1 MKLYNSIE
9 EMPVYN
15 WFKCIDL
22 KDYSYCMVDRITT
35 KYPYELHIQK
45 CKECFSNLYNEF
57 LDTFG
62 INESL
67 KQVIELQNEITI
79 LKIDKVLTENNSLQ
93 TFIELKQIELDELI
107 NVKAEKTKTYKVE
120 IEKFL
125 GFRINEKEVSVKEY
139 YEYLEALKENGRA
152 TD

>member
-15 WFKCIDL
+15 WFKCIDV

-35 KYPYELHIQK
+35 KYPYGLHIQK

>member
-22 KDYSYCMVDRITT
+22 KDYSYCAIDKINVDL
-35 KYPYELHIQK
+35 EK
-45 CKECFSNLYNEF
+45 CKEAFSNLYNEF

-139 YEYLEALKENGRA
+139 YEYLEALKENGRS

>member
-22 KDYSYCMVDRITT
+22 KDYSYCAIDKINVDL
-35 KYPYELHIQK
+35 EK
-45 CKECFSNLYNEF
+45 CKEAFSNLYNEF

-107 NVKAEKTKTYKVE
+107 NVKSEKTKTYKVE

-125 GFRINEKEVSVKEY
+125 GFRLNEKEVTVKEY
-139 YEYLEALKENGRA
+139 YEYLEAIKDNGRA

>member
-22 KDYSYCMVDRITT
+22 KDYSYCAIDKNAIDL
-35 KYPYELHIQK
+35 EK

-107 NVKAEKTKTYKVE
+107 NVKTEKTKTYKVE

>member
-22 KDYSYCMVDRITT
+22 KDYSYCAIDKVNVDL
-35 KYPYELHIQK
+35 EK
-45 CKECFSNLYNEF
+45 CKEAFSNLYNEF

>member
-22 KDYSYCMVDRITT
+22 KDYSYCAIDKINVDL
-35 KYPYELHIQK
+35 EK
-45 CKECFSNLYNEF
+45 CKEAFSNLYNEF

-67 KQVIELQNEITI
+67 KQVIELRNEITI

>member
-1 MKLYNSIE
+1 MKIYNSIE

-22 KDYSYCMVDRITT
+22 KDYSYCAIDKINVDL
-35 KYPYELHIQK
+35 EK
-45 CKECFSNLYNEF
+45 CKEAFSNLYNEF

-139 YEYLEALKENGRA
+139 YEYLEALKENGRS

>member
-1 MKLYNSIE
+1 MKIYNSIE

-22 KDYSYCMVDRITT
+22 KDYSYCAIDKNDIDL
-35 KYPYELHIQK
+35 EK
-45 CKECFSNLYNEF
+45 CKEAFSNLYNEF

-93 TFIELKQIELDELI
+93 TFIELKQIELNELLT
-107 NVKAEKTKTYKVE
+107 VKSEKTKTYKVE

-125 GFRINEKEVSVKEY
+125 GFRLNEKEVTVKEY
-139 YEYLEALKENGRA
+139 YEYLEAIKDNGRA

>member
-22 KDYSYCMVDRITT
+22 KDYSYCAIDKINVDL
-35 KYPYELHIQK
+35 EK
-45 CKECFSNLYNEF
+45 CKEAFSNLYNEF

-79 LKIDKVLTENNSLQ
+79 LKIDKVLTENNSMQ

-107 NVKAEKTKTYKVE
+107 NVKSEKTKTYKVE

-125 GFRINEKEVSVKEY
+125 GFRLNEKEVTVKEY
-139 YEYLEALKENGRA
+139 YEYLEAIKDNGRA